1 MILPPVLVLL
11 RPPLGQTLV
20 LPLVFAMYW
29 LFPAT
34 IVVLGASYLRAGYR
48 TAEPKQQRQILWL
61 VNACVIMGVIWAAQ
75 VVAYPFGQLWG
86 WSGARTLLWGS
97 YAATPLIFNACLLL
111 AVFYDGA
118 IDPAFVIR
126 RTTVFGILGVICVF
140 LLAGLGN
147 VVSEMV
153 EERLGLPGVVG
164 SGIYG
169 GVVAILL
176 LPLRRRFE
184 RITERW
190 MPDYRTEYRA
200 RG

>member
-1 MILPPVLVLL
+1 
-11 RPPLGQTLV
+11 
-20 LPLVFAMYW
+20 
-29 LFPAT
+29 
-34 IVVLGASYLRAGYR
+34 
-48 TAEPKQQRQILWL
+48 
-61 VNACVIMGVIWAAQ
+61 
-75 VVAYPFGQLWG
+75 
-86 WSGARTLLWGS
+86 LWGS